1 MTLRLLCVES
11 LSRADMEA
19 SGAEWEN
26 PIIGEPGPATAS
38 EGDMDS
44 SSAASPPPE
53 EVATY
58 GLDGIAL
65 ILCME
70 ELEQG
75 GYFFTWPQPLNST
88 RPYSW

>member
-1 MTLRLLCVES
+1 
-11 LSRADMEA
+11 MEV

-26 PIIGEPGPATAS
+26 PIIGEPGPATAL

-58 GLDGIAL
+58 GLDGTTL
-65 ILCME
+65 ILRVV
-70 ELEQG
+70 ELELG
-75 GYFFTWPQPLNST
+75 SYFFTWLHPSNPA
-88 RPYSW
+88 RPCSW

>member
-1 MTLRLLCVES
+1 
-11 LSRADMEA
+11 MEV

-65 ILCME
+65 ILRME
-70 ELEQG
+70 ELELG